1 MLEIRNMEKTEIDYK
16 IFKSMY
22 DNLSYIDIVHVPPV
36 SRSSHFSTFEEFS
49 KSINTANFLFIV
61 LDCIEIGYIILDAY
75 LSGVCQIREI
85 YIIPA
90 YQHRGYGQQVM
101 AKFIADLKQDYS
113 LKVLKV
119 ISATIATDKF
129 YTKCGF
135 RFAYGDTYEFQLN

>member
-22 DNLSYIDIVHVPPV
+22 DNLSYIDIVHVSPV
-36 SRSSHFSTFEEFS
+36 LRPSHFSTFEEFS
-49 KSINTANFLFIV
+49 EAISVGNFFFIV
-61 LDCIEIGYIILDAY
+61 LDHIEIGYIILDAY
-75 LSGVCQIREI
+75 LSGVCKIKEF

-90 YQHRGYGQQVM
+90 YQHRGYGHLVM
-101 AKFIADLKQDYS
+101 AQFIAELRKDSTLT
-113 LKVLKV
+113 VLKV

-135 RFAYGDTYEFQLN
+135 RYTHGDMYEFQPN

>member
-22 DNLSYIDIVHVPPV
+22 DNLSYIDIVHVPPF
-36 SRSSHFSTFEEFS
+36 SRPSHFSTFEEFS
-49 KSINTANFLFIV
+49 KAVNTSNFFFIV
-61 LDCIEIGYIILDAY
+61 LDHIEIGYIILDAY
-75 LSGVCQIREI
+75 INGVCQIKEI

-101 AKFIADLKQDYS
+101 TQFIADLKKDS
-113 LKVLKV
+113 TLTVLKV

-135 RFAYGDTYEFQLN
+135 RFTCGDTYEFHLN

>member
-1 MLEIRNMEKTEIDYK
+1 MLEIRNMEKTENDYK

-36 SRSSHFSTFEEFS
+36 SRFSHFSTFEEFS
-49 KSINTANFLFIV
+49 NAIKTINFLFIV
-61 LDCIEIGYIILDAY
+61 LDHIEIGYIILDAY
-75 LSGVCQIREI
+75 FNGVCQMKEI

-90 YQHRGYGQQVM
+90 YQRRGYGQQIM
-101 AKFIADLKQDYS
+101 AQFIADLKKDNT

-135 RFAYGDTYEFQLN
+135 RFTCGDTYEFQLN